1 MQIIT
6 YLILFAL
13 YVAHKAVHANYGYQY
28 KVKNERTNQ
37 IYTLRADHS
46 SLLMQRSNT

>member
-37 IYTLRADHS
+37 ISRPQLIA
-46 SLLMQRSNT
+46 NAKI